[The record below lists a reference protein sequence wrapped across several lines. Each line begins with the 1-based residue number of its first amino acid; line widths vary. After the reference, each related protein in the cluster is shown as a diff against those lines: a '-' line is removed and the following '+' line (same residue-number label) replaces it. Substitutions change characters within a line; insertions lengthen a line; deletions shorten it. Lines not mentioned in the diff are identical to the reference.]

1 MKINL
6 RLLFFFAGLLCSFTG
21 MNHPLNAKEMPD
33 RFDILLQNRHVLRI
47 QVCRNEIFRIRVSST
62 GEFQETIME
71 RYGIIKTDWEP
82 TGATHIKK
90 NGRHVISSLSYRL
103 TVDPLAGEITVTN
116 NQGGTV
122 VEKISLFKP
131 ADALTHELATSLDLL
146 FRESRKDEVII
157 GSENSGRAV
166 QREVQTGLLEDV
178 GDPTKAGVIR
188 IALKQGERFYG
199 GGSTSRTNIQHRGTA
214 LRMWATYK
222 KMEAPVPFI
231 TSTDGWGIF
240 NNTTVKNYFDIGR
253 FQKDGLFI
261 YNSEGDPD
269 FYLMLG
275 NEMSDVINH
284 YTLVTG
290 KPYVMPKWA
299 YGLAFGGNM
308 MENQFDML
316 NNALRFREEQI
327 PCDIFW
333 LEPQWMEKRYDFSS
347 SKKWNYDKFQAEPYW
362 EKDKFPKYEHP
373 TLFVSRLHGLGFKLA
388 LWLCIDHDMS
398 IAEEDKLALK
408 QGKPLSGKEH
418 WFDHLNHFI
427 DQGVDGFKLDPAHT
441 LDEQTDRPYHNGLT
455 YKQMHNLNQVLL
467 SKQMNETFR
476 SRKDLRSFHH
486 YCGGYAGTQHWGAS
500 TSGDNGGD
508 VIALLDQLNLGLS
521 GFMNT
526 SCDILE
532 EVTDIK
538 AGMHMGFLFPWVQL
552 NSWYNLLHPWYMNPE
567 EKEVFRY
574 YATLRNRLFPYI
586 YSAAL
591 QGSQT
596 GMPILRAMPL
606 MFPDDRTVDNMTNQ
620 YMFGEYLLVGVFSDS
635 IYLPKGNW
643 VNYWTGEKVAG
654 NRTVQASV
662 PETRGGAL
670 FIREGAIIPYQK
682 ASHYIGE
689 HSLDTLELKFYPRQ
703 TSSYILWEDDGITF
717 AYEKG
722 DFSKTKIDCV
732 DTGDHTEI
740 TFNPVEG
747 RYEGMPKER
756 TWELEIFSDTKP
768 SYLLVNGIRI
778 DDWKYG
784 KGAVQFTLYQGDLNK
799 KQIIEIQ
806 K

>member
-33 RFDILLQNRHVLRI
+33 RFDILLQNRHALRI

-90 NGRHVISSLSYRL
+90 NGKHVISTESYRL
-103 TVDPLAGEITVTN
+103 TVDPLAGDITVTN

-222 KMEAPVPFI
+222 KTEIPMPFI
-231 TSTDGWGIF
+231 ISSEGWGIF
-240 NNTTVKNYFDIGR
+240 NNTTAKNYLDIGR
-253 FQKDGLFI
+253 FQKDNLFV

-269 FYLMLG
+269 FYLLLG
-275 NEMSDVINH
+275 KQMTELIDH
-284 YTLVTG
+284 YTRVTG
-290 KPYVMPKWA
+290 RPYLMPKWG
-299 YGLAFGGNM
+299 YGLAFGGNT
-308 MENQFDML
+308 MEDQLDIL
-316 NNALRFREEQI
+316 NDALRFREEQI

-333 LEPQWMEKRYDFSS
+333 LEPQWMEKRYDFST
-347 SKKWNYDKFQAEPYW
+347 SKNWNFDKFPAEPFW
-362 EKDKFPKYEHP
+362 EKEKFPKYEHP
-373 TLFVSRLHGLGFKLA
+373 TLFISRLHGLGFKLA
-388 LWLCIDHDMS
+388 LWLCIDHDMT
-398 IAEEDKLALK
+398 IAEEDKLALER
-408 QGKPLSGKEH
+408 GASLSGKDH
-418 WFDHLNHFI
+418 WFQHLTRFI

-441 LDEQTDRPYHNGLT
+441 LDEHPGRAYHNGLT
-455 YKQMHNLNQVLL
+455 DKEMHNLNQVLL
-467 SKQMNETFR
+467 PKQMYETFR
-476 SRKDLRSFHH
+476 SHKGIRSFHH
-486 YCGGYAGTQHWGAS
+486 YCGGYAGTQHWGVS

-508 VIALLDQLNLGLS
+508 KVALLDQLNLGLS
-521 GFMNT
+521 GFVNT
-526 SCDILE
+526 SADVLV
-532 EVTDIK
+532 EVSDNK
-538 AGMHMGFLFPWVQL
+538 AAMHMGFFFPWIQV

-654 NRTVQASV
+654 NRIVKANV
-662 PETRGGAL
+662 PETRGGPL

-682 ASHYIGE
+682 PSQFIGE
-689 HSLDTLELKFYPRQ
+689 HPLDTIELRIYPHQ
-703 TSSYILWEDDGITF
+703 TSSYTLWEDDGITF
-717 AYEKG
+717 AYAEGKLTN
-722 DFSKTKIDCV
+722 TKIDCRESGKE
-732 DTGDHTEI
+732 TTI
-740 TFNPVEG
+740 TLNAVVG
-747 RYEGMPKER
+747 SYDGMPLQR
-756 TWELEIFSDTKP
+756 TWELRVFTGSRPTQ
-768 SYLLVNGIRI
+768 LLLNNITTDKWVYENGT
-778 DDWKYG
+778 
-784 KGAVQFTLYQGDLNK
+784 VHFTLFQDDFHK
-799 KQIIEIQ
+799 KQTIVIQ
-806 K
+806 